1 MKIALKQ
8 KCEKWH
14 FDFHFTVLAELST
27 IYEETSPD
35 TILYMD
41 DDFQMRFVY
50 LQKEADDLKK
60 VINELEIT
68 SQFAKRLLDLN
79 AEVSYIG
86 GAEFISNQA
95 SERSFS
101 IEKYISRL
109 FENARLKEI
118 ELAKAKT
125 VHIGKSKKSNSKQ
138 LTEPNDEL
146 ELENKALSDEDE
158 TNFDI
163 MNSRED

>member
-1 MKIALKQ
+1 MND
-8 KCEKWH
+8 E
-14 FDFHFTVLAELST
+14 
-27 IYEETSPD
+27 
-35 TILYMD
+35 
-41 DDFQMRFVY
+41 FQMRFVS
-50 LQKEADDLKK
+50 LQKEANDLKK
-60 VINELEIT
+60 TINELEIT

-109 FENARLKEI
+109 LENVRQKEY
-118 ELAKAKT
+118 ELARAKSS
-125 VHIGKSKKSNSKQ
+125 HIERSNKSNMNQ
-138 LTEPNDEL
+138 NPETITEQPVDKTEEKHNE
-146 ELENKALSDEDE
+146 SE

>member
-1 MKIALKQ
+1 MSQ
-8 KCEKWH
+8 SHYHKCYC
-14 FDFHFTVLAELST
+14 FLVLAELAT

-35 TILYMD
+35 TILYMND
-41 DDFQMRFVY
+41 EFQMRFVS
-50 LQKEADDLKK
+50 LQKDADDLKK
-60 VINELEIT
+60 TINELEIT

-95 SERSFS
+95 SERSIS
-101 IEKYISRL
+101 IERYISRL
-109 FENARLKEI
+109 FENVRLKEY

-125 VHIGKSKKSNSKQ
+125 SHIERLKKSNEDQ
-138 LTEPNDEL
+138 ETQPNSDQVDEKTKTRDD
-146 ELENKALSDEDE
+146 ENE